1 MNTRYVYAARFLSL
15 ALLAFANAAVAGDHD
30 NGVRHYLSLGTS
42 LAVGIQPDA
51 NGVNQLTDEG
61 YADQLHDIVAPK
73 FRKLKLTRLGCPGET
88 TTSMISGGK
97 CDYEEGSQ
105 LAQAVEFLH
114 AHKDKVAIVTID
126 VGVNDV
132 LAANCIDVASSNVNV
147 GCLINAFNGLSN
159 NLVSIL
165 ATLQQAAHPDT
176 KFVAV
181 NYYNTF
187 LAFWLTGPAGQLLA
201 YQSASL
207 ADILN
212 HDTLGT
218 VYGAFGIPVA
228 DVAAAFDSGNF
239 STNAAT
245 GLPQNVLNICVYT
258 WMCVPAPVGPNIH
271 ANRYGYGLIA
281 ATIAAT
287 LEQ

>member
-1 MNTRYVYAARFLSL
+1 MTIRHLARLLCLIPL
-15 ALLAFANAAVAGDHD
+15 ALANAAAASDHD

-51 NGVNQLTDEG
+51 NGVNQLTNEG
-61 YADQLHDIVAPK
+61 YADQLHDIIAPR
-73 FRKLKLTRLGCPGET
+73 FRKLKLTKLGCPGET
-88 TTSMISGGK
+88 TTSMIGGGK

-126 VGVNDV
+126 LGVNDV
-132 LAANCIDVASSNVNV
+132 LAANCIDVATSHVNV
-147 GCLINAFNGLSN
+147 GCLIGAFNALSN
-159 NLVSIL
+159 NLLAIL

-187 LAFWLTGPAGQLLA
+187 LAFWLMGPAGQVLA

-207 ADILN
+207 ADVLN
-212 HDTLGT
+212 YATLGT

-228 DVAAAFDSGNF
+228 DVAAAYDSGNF
-239 STNAAT
+239 SPNAAT

-258 WMCVPAPVGPNIH
+258 WMCTPAPVGPNIH

-281 ATIAAT
+281 ATVAAT
-287 LEQ
+287 LD

>member
-1 MNTRYVYAARFLSL
+1 MNTKNYAPTLCL
-15 ALLAFANAAVAGDHD
+15 ALLVLSHAALADNHD

-61 YADQLHDIVAPK
+61 YADQLHDIIAPNY
-73 FRKLKLTRLGCPGET
+73 RKLKLTKLGCPGET
-88 TTSMISGGK
+88 TATMIAGGT
-97 CDYEEGSQ
+97 CAYEEGSQ

-114 AHKDKVAIVTID
+114 AHKDKVAVVTID
-126 VGVNDV
+126 MGVNDV
-132 LAANCIDVASSNVNV
+132 LAANCIDAATGSVNPA
-147 GCLINAFNGLSN
+147 CLFNAFNTLSY
-159 NLVSIL
+159 NLLTIL
-165 ATLQQAAHPDT
+165 AALQQEAHPDT

-187 LAFWLTGPAGQLLA
+187 LASWFNGLEGQALA
-201 YQSASL
+201 YRSAVL

-212 HDTLGT
+212 YDTLGA
-218 VYGAFGIPVA
+218 VYRAFGIPVA
-228 DVAAAFDSGNF
+228 DVSAAFDSGNF

-245 GLPQNVLNICVYT
+245 GLPQNVLNICTFT
-258 WMCVPAPVGPNIH
+258 WMCTPAPVGPNIH

-281 ATIAAT
+281 ATIAVT
-287 LEQ
+287 LD

>member
-1 MNTRYVYAARFLSL
+1 MTIRHLARLLCLIPL
-15 ALLAFANAAVAGDHD
+15 ALANAAAASDHD

-51 NGVNQLTDEG
+51 NGVNQLTNEG
-61 YADQLHDIVAPK
+61 YADQLHDIIAPR
-73 FRKLKLTRLGCPGET
+73 FRKLKLTKLGCPGET
-88 TTSMISGGK
+88 TTSMIGGGK

-126 VGVNDV
+126 LGVNDV
-132 LAANCIDVASSNVNV
+132 LAANCIDVATSHVNV
-147 GCLINAFNGLSN
+147 GCLIGAFNALSN
-159 NLVSIL
+159 NLLAIL

-187 LAFWLTGPAGQLLA
+187 LAFWLTGPAGQVLA

-207 ADILN
+207 ADVLN
-212 HDTLGT
+212 YATLGT

-228 DVAAAFDSGNF
+228 DVAAAYDSGNF
-239 STNAAT
+239 SPNAAT

-258 WMCVPAPVGPNIH
+258 WMCTPAPVGPNIH

-281 ATIAAT
+281 ATVAAT
-287 LEQ
+287 LD

>member
-1 MNTRYVYAARFLSL
+1 MNTKYFAPTLCL
-15 ALLAFANAAVAGDHD
+15 ALLVLSQAAVADGHD

-61 YADQLHDIVAPK
+61 YADQLHDIIAPNY
-73 FRKLKLTRLGCPGET
+73 RKLKLTKLGCPGET
-88 TTSMISGGK
+88 TATMIGGGT
-97 CDYEEGSQ
+97 CAYEEGSQ

-114 AHKDKVAIVTID
+114 AHKNKVAVVTID
-126 VGVNDV
+126 MGVNDV
-132 LAANCIDVASSNVNV
+132 LAANCIDVATGSVNT
-147 GCLINAFNGLSN
+147 GCLFNAFNTLSY
-159 NLVSIL
+159 NLLTIL
-165 ATLQQAAHPDT
+165 TALQQEAHPDT

-187 LAFWLTGPAGQLLA
+187 LAFWFTGLQGQALA
-201 YQSASL
+201 FQSAVL

-212 HDTLGT
+212 YDTLGA

-228 DVAAAFDSGNF
+228 DVAAAIDSGNF
-239 STNAAT
+239 SINPAT
-245 GLPQNVLNICVYT
+245 GLPQNVLNICTFT
-258 WMCVPAPVGPNIH
+258 WMCAPGPVGPNIH
-271 ANRYGYGLIA
+271 ANRFGYGLIA

-287 LEQ
+287 L

>member
-1 MNTRYVYAARFLSL
+1 MTIRHLARLLCLIPL
-15 ALLAFANAAVAGDHD
+15 ALANAAAASDHD

-61 YADQLHDIVAPK
+61 YADQLHDIIAPR
-73 FRKLKLTRLGCPGET
+73 FRKLKLTKLGCPGET
-88 TTSMISGGK
+88 TTSMIGGGK

-126 VGVNDV
+126 LGVNDV
-132 LAANCIDVASSNVNV
+132 LAANCIDVATSHVNV
-147 GCLINAFNGLSN
+147 GCLIGAFNALSN
-159 NLVSIL
+159 NLLAIL

-187 LAFWLTGPAGQLLA
+187 LAFWLTGPAGQVLA

-207 ADILN
+207 ADVLN
-212 HDTLGT
+212 YATLGT

-228 DVAAAFDSGNF
+228 DVAAAYDSGNF
-239 STNAAT
+239 SPNAAT

-258 WMCVPAPVGPNIH
+258 WMCTPAPVGPNIH

-281 ATIAAT
+281 ATVAAT
-287 LEQ
+287 LD

>member
-1 MNTRYVYAARFLSL
+1 MNTKYFAPTLCL
-15 ALLAFANAAVAGDHD
+15 ALLVLSQAVAADAHD

-61 YADQLHDIVAPK
+61 YADQLHDIIAPNY
-73 FRKLKLTRLGCPGET
+73 RKLKLTKLGCPGET
-88 TTSMISGGK
+88 TATMIGGGT
-97 CDYEEGSQ
+97 CAYEEGSQ

-114 AHKDKVAIVTID
+114 AHKNKVAVVTID
-126 VGVNDV
+126 MGVNDV
-132 LAANCIDVASSNVNV
+132 LAANCIDVATGSVNT
-147 GCLINAFNGLSN
+147 GCLFNAFNSLSY
-159 NLVSIL
+159 NLLTIL
-165 ATLQQAAHPDT
+165 TALQQEAHPDT

-187 LAFWLTGPAGQLLA
+187 LAFWFTGLQGQALA
-201 YQSASL
+201 FQSAVL

-212 HDTLGT
+212 YDTLGA

-228 DVAAAFDSGNF
+228 DVAAAIDSGNF
-239 STNAAT
+239 SINPAT
-245 GLPQNVLNICVYT
+245 GLPQNVLNICTFT
-258 WMCVPAPVGPNIH
+258 WMCAPGPVGPNIH
-271 ANRYGYGLIA
+271 ANRFGYGLIA

-287 LEQ
+287 L

>member
-1 MNTRYVYAARFLSL
+1 MNIGYP
-15 ALLAFANAAVAGDHD
+15 ALLLCLTTITLGNVAVASDHD

-51 NGVNQLTDEG
+51 SGVNQLTDEG
-61 YADQLHDIVAPK
+61 YADQLHDIIAPQ
-73 FRKLKLTRLGCPGET
+73 FRKLKLTKLGCPGET
-88 TTSMISGGK
+88 TTSMISGGI

-132 LAANCIDVASSNVNV
+132 LAANCIDVATSNVNV
-147 GCLINAFNGLSN
+147 GCLIGAFNALSN
-159 NLVSIL
+159 NLLTIL

-187 LAFWLTGPAGQLLA
+187 LAFWLTGPAGQVLA

-207 ADILN
+207 ADVLN
-212 HDTLGT
+212 YSALGT

-228 DVAAAFDSGNF
+228 DVATAFASGNF
-239 STNAAT
+239 SSNLAT

-258 WMCVPAPVGPNIH
+258 WMCTPAPVGPNIH

-287 LEQ
+287 LD